1 MFNISSTG
9 FKLLG
14 SFKTAA
20 GAGPAIAHMA
30 LADGLLYVR
39 HGKVLMAYDLKGP

>member
-1 MFNISSTG
+1 MFNINSTG

-14 SFKTAA
+14 SFKTTA
-20 GAGPAIAHMA
+20 GTGPAIVHMA

-39 HGKVLMAYDLKGP
+39 HRKVLMAYDLKGS